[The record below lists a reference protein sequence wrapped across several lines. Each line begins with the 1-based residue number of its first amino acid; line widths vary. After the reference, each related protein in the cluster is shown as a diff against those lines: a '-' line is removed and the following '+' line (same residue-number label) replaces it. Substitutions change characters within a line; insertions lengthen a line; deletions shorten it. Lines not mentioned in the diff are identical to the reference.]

1 MIKLP
6 DGELRDY
13 LPPSMKNDVDM
24 ACLSYALKKAT
35 ERVLAYQKQAMVYN
49 FIDILPEQIC
59 DVMAVELRSPY
70 YSDSMDIGIKR
81 NIVKNSLVWHMKA
94 GTPAAVN
101 EMIKAVFGEGEIV
114 EWPDFDEPP
123 YTPGTFDIVT
133 SAQMTEKGIDQI
145 LSVIERVKNKRSHIR
160 RVLVKRR
167 TDQEL
172 FAGTGQFP
180 VYKLPVITEK
190 YSMLKKA
197 WQKLYTGTKQFS
209 IHKPPAVTEGCNRLK
224 ETGQNLYIGAGQF
237 LAYKPPA
244 ILDGYKIS
252 RKATQD
258 IYVGTGEASH
268 MYQSTMEFLNF
279 ESKIRQPAKS
289 GTATAAQ
296 EVKPSA
302 VVDSFKKT
310 KYYNQRGDNNATT
323 I

>member
-35 ERVLAYQKQAMVYN
+35 ERVLTYQKQAMVYN
-49 FIDILPEQIC
+49 FIDILPEQVC
-59 DVMAVELRSPY
+59 DVLAVELRSLY
-70 YSDSMDIGIKR
+70 YSDSMDIKTKRDIIKNTLR
-81 NIVKNSLVWHMKA
+81 WHIKA
-94 GTPAAVN
+94 GTPGAVN
-101 EMIKAVFGEGEIV
+101 ELVEIVFGEGKVV
-114 EWPDFDEPP
+114 EWPYFNEPP
-123 YTPGTFDIVT
+123 YTPGTFDIIT
-133 SAQMTEKGIDQI
+133 SAPMTEKGIDQ
-145 LSVIERVKNKRSHIR
+145 LLFVIERVKNKRSHLR

-167 TDQEL
+167 TGQEL

-180 VYKLPVITEK
+180 VCKLPVITEK

-258 IYVGTGEASH
+258 IYAGTGEVGH
-268 MYQSTMEFLNF
+268 MYQSTMECLNF
-279 ESKIRQPAKS
+279 ESKIRQLAKS
-289 GTATAAQ
+289 GTATATQ

-302 VVDSFKKT
+302 VVDSF
-310 KYYNQRGDNNATT
+310 
-323 I
+323 